1 MIVELREWMGIRT
14 TFAPGT
20 TEPVWWFQEQARNI
34 GNVVRAAQ
42 CLELPVSK
50 LREILHYAQANSRS
64 IAYER
69 QTALEAGLK
78 LPPPRTALPS
88 LVFPADNLR
97 LHQHEFPS
105 IETDSFKAGSKRGRT
120 RFTGALIE

>member
-34 GNVVRAAQ
+34 GNVVRAAR

-78 LPPPRTALPS
+78 LPPLRTALPS
-88 LVFPADNLR
+88 LVFPADTFRQHQSRLR
-97 LHQHEFPS
+97 SPEEGFSRRGPR
-105 IETDSFKAGSKRGRT
+105 RGRKPVIDSL
-120 RFTGALIE
+120 RA